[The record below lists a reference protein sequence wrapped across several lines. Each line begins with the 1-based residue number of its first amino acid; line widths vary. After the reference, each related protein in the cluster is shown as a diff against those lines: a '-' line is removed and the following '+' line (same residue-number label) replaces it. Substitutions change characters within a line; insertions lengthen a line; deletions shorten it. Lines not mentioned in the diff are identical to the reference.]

1 MPDFVN
7 YDNTDIESNLL
18 VDNNSP
24 GLMSKEDKKKLNGL
38 PGVWYGSEKEY
49 ENIATKDPNILYII
63 KPPAA
68 ILLSGEDFNGY
79 VRNNAADSSV
89 EYGMVF
95 GPDFETEQLIKDAT
109 RYRRVNIQDS
119 SSDYKIYMDIY
130 KEIGIIYIHPENEE
144 CIIYAN
150 ENCND
155 MFKSLNIYKVII
167 KYIKFIN
174 FNTSNVTD
182 MRYMFD
188 ATSNYLTSLDLSN
201 WNVSK
206 VTNMAYMFRDLF
218 NLTSLDLSNWN
229 VSNVTSMSY
238 MFLNCS
244 KLSGEITISNKS
256 ARYEGMFMDCSTDD
270 NAEFIVKY
278 ADGCQTIAQ
287 NMVNTKSSNSNV
299 VLGVQV

>member
-1 MPDFVN
+1 MDFVN

-18 VDNNSP
+18 ADTNSP
-24 GLMSKEDKKKLNGL
+24 GLMSAADKDKLDSILNI
-38 PGVWYGSEKEY
+38 VNITQKEY
-49 ENIATKDPNILYII
+49 DNLETKDPNTLYLI

-155 MFKSLNIYKVII
+155 MFKDLNIYKVII

-174 FNTSNVTD
+174 FNTSNVTN

-206 VTNMAYMFRDLF
+206 VTNMSYMFRSLF

-244 KLSGEITISNKS
+244 KLSGEIIISNKS
-256 ARYEGMFMDCSTDD
+256 ARYAGMFANCST
-270 NAEFIVKY
+270 NAGSKFTVNYKSGY
-278 ADGCQTIAQ
+278 QTVAQ
-287 NMVNTKSSNSNV
+287 GMVDTKSSNSNV